1 MFRLQVEANYVSFR
15 SHKVLL
21 WIHLLI
27 EGDGWEIT
35 AGGSTMSTT
44 RIPWRVGR
52 KKLDRTLLL
61 LSFSLLWGSEGFDTD
76 HIKKTKLV
84 FISVWYSLSIKTSL
98 VNAELIPLSNVVWRS
113 RLGTSPLHA
122 GVNGRLFLQLRIR
135 PRVVVFKNWLFL
147 WDLKQS
153 PIPLFVIIFDLGE
166 WKEIVDKIWMEN
178 ECMRMNDGYI
188 LLSK

>member
-1 MFRLQVEANYVSFR
+1 
-15 SHKVLL
+15 
-21 WIHLLI
+21 
-27 EGDGWEIT
+27 
-35 AGGSTMSTT
+35 
-44 RIPWRVGR
+44 
-52 KKLDRTLLL
+52 LDRTLLL

-98 VNAELIPLSNVVWRS
+98 VNAKLIPLSNVVWRS
-113 RLGTSPLHA
+113 RLGTSRLRA

-135 PRVVVFKNWLFL
+135 PRVVVFKNRLFL